1 MKPLV
6 YGLIFFT
13 ALVVATGLSIWL
25 GPVDL
30 TSAQILETL
39 RGEGP
44 SENLYIVREI
54 RGPRTILAIMVGGGL
69 ALAGAVFQA
78 LLRNPLAEPYI
89 LGISSGAATG
99 AVLVLSLGLVAS
111 QAWTLPAAAFIGSL
125 LAISI
130 VLAVS
135 SNHSQKIDVRV
146 LLLAGV
152 VTGAF
157 FSACISLILT
167 LSDAPNLRSAVLWM
181 MGSLSGAEWST
192 VTVVS
197 VYTFPCVII
206 LFGLA
211 RPLNLLTI
219 GEETANYLGVKV
231 ERVKLTG
238 YIVASLMTA
247 AGVAAT
253 GIIGFV
259 GLIVPHGIRLLIG
272 NDYRFLLPLCF
283 LCGATFLTLAD
294 TFSRI
299 LISPA
304 EIPVG
309 VVTALFGVPAFLWL
323 LRRNMKTGRS

>member
-6 YGLIFFT
+6 YGLIFFA

-135 SNHSQKIDVRV
+135 SNHSQKIDVQV

-167 LSDAPNLRSAVLWM
+167 LRIAF
-181 MGSLSGAEWST
+181 E
-192 VTVVS
+192 
-197 VYTFPCVII
+197 
-206 LFGLA
+206 
-211 RPLNLLTI
+211 
-219 GEETANYLGVKV
+219 
-231 ERVKLTG
+231 
-238 YIVASLMTA
+238 
-247 AGVAAT
+247 
-253 GIIGFV
+253 V
-259 GLIVPHGIRLLIG
+259 GTW
-272 NDYRFLLPLCF
+272 DSC
-283 LCGATFLTLAD
+283 
-294 TFSRI
+294 
-299 LISPA
+299 
-304 EIPVG
+304 
-309 VVTALFGVPAFLWL
+309 
-323 LRRNMKTGRS
+323 K

>member
-1 MKPLV
+1 MKPLLCV
-6 YGLIFFT
+6 SMLFS
-13 ALVVATGLSIWL
+13 ALLVVAGLSVWM

-30 TSAQILETL
+30 TSIQIFEVLK
-39 RGEGP
+39 GEGSP
-44 SENLYIVREI
+44 ENQYIVKHI
-54 RGPRTILAIMVGGGL
+54 RGPRTVLAILVGGGL

-99 AVLVLSLGLVAS
+99 AVLVLSLGLVATQS
-111 QAWTLPAAAFIGSL
+111 WILPVAAFSGSL

-130 VLAVS
+130 VLAVA
-135 SNHSQKIDVRV
+135 SNHSQKIDMRV

-157 FSACISLILT
+157 FSACISLILI
-167 LSDAPNLRSAVLWM
+167 LSDAPNLRSAVVWM
-181 MGSLSGAEWST
+181 MGSLSGVEWST
-192 VTVVS
+192 VVIVS
-197 VYTFPCVII
+197 AYTLPCVII
-206 LFGLA
+206 LFSLA
-211 RPLNLLTI
+211 RPLNLLAI
-219 GEETANYLGVKV
+219 GEETANYLGARVEKVKI
-231 ERVKLTG
+231 TG

-272 NDYRFLLPLCF
+272 NDYRILLPLCF
-283 LCGATFLTLAD
+283 LSGAIFLTVAD
-294 TFSRI
+294 TLSRI
-299 LISPA
+299 LIAPV

-309 VVTALFGVPAFLWL
+309 IVTALFGVPAFLWL
-323 LRRNMKTGRS
+323 LRRNMKAGRS